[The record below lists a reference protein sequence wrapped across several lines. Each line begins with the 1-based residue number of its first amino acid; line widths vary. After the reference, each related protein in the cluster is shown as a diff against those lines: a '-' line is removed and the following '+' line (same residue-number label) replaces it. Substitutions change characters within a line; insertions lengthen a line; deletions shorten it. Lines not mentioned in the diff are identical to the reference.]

1 MKVLIIG
8 ANGKIGQ
15 LLVKQMLADKQHV
28 PVAMVRK
35 EEQAA
40 SFRAQGVESVL
51 ADLEAPVEEI
61 AEAAR
66 TCDAIVFT
74 AGSGGSTGADKTILI
89 DLDGAVKAM
98 EAAEQAGISRF
109 VIVSALGA
117 ESRERWSDSIRHY
130 HAAKH
135 YADRILESSELIYTI
150 LRPGGLLDDP
160 GSGRISLKTPAHEG
174 SIPRE
179 DVAAVIAAV
188 LDNPA
193 TYRKSYDLVSG
204 SDSVSEALARL

>member
-15 LLVKQMLADKQHV
+15 LLIEQMVKDKQHV
-28 PVAMVRK
+28 PLAMVRK
-35 EEQAA
+35 EEQAE
-40 SFRAQGVESVL
+40 RYHAQGVETVL
-51 ADLEAPVEEI
+51 VDLESSVDDI

-74 AGSGGSTGADKTILI
+74 AGSGGGTGADKTILI

-109 VIVSALGA
+109 VMVSALGA
-117 ESRERWSDSIRHY
+117 EDRNRWSDSIRYY

-135 YADRILESSELIYTI
+135 YADRILASTELIYTI
-150 LRPGGLLDDP
+150 LRPGGLLDDA
-160 GSGRISLKTPAHEG
+160 GKGRISLETPAQGG
-174 SIPRE
+174 SIPRA

-193 TYRKSYDLVSG
+193 TFRKAYDLVSG
-204 SDSVSEALARL
+204 SQSIEEALTGA

>member
-15 LLVKQMLADKQHV
+15 LLIEQMLQNKQHV
-28 PVAMVRK
+28 PLAMVRK
-35 EEQAA
+35 EEQAE
-40 SFRAQGVESVL
+40 RYQAQGVETVL
-51 ADLEAPVEEI
+51 VDLESSVEEI

-74 AGSGGSTGADKTILI
+74 AGSGGSTGADKTLLI

-98 EAAEQAGISRF
+98 EAAEQVGITRF
-109 VIVSALGA
+109 VLVSALGA
-117 ESRERWSDSIRHY
+117 EDRNRWPDSIRPY
-130 HAAKH
+130 YVAKH
-135 YADRILESSELIYTI
+135 FADRILESTELIYTI
-150 LRPGGLLDDP
+150 LRPGGLLDDAGEGRVSLQTP
-160 GSGRISLKTPAHEG
+160 GESG
-174 SIPRE
+174 SIPRA

-193 TYRKSYDLVSG
+193 TFRKSYDLVSG
-204 SDSVSEALARL
+204 SQTIEEALPRA